1 MKLKLMLIPGIFV
14 ILLYC
19 IFTVIS
25 IALFPPPFS
34 PLDNWLSDLGNSSYN
49 PNGAVFYNIG
59 CVLTGAAL
67 ILFYISLY
75 KWYRDK
81 LWHKILMVI
90 IQIIGCYSGF
100 ALTMIGVFSE
110 DFIIAHI
117 YWSNVFFLLNL
128 IVLIFSGIVLLLHPK
143 FLKIASIYGIGIG
156 ILNLVFLFLI
166 SAPILEWFTV
176 FTALGYVALI
186 LYSTNKIIG

>member
-117 YWSNVFFLLNL
+117 YWSN
-128 IVLIFSGIVLLLHPK
+128 
-143 FLKIASIYGIGIG
+143 
-156 ILNLVFLFLI
+156 
-166 SAPILEWFTV
+166 
-176 FTALGYVALI
+176 
-186 LYSTNKIIG
+186 